1 MESPRTLDILNSL
14 ISQAENGNAPKVF
27 HTPERYQILGM
38 LFNCLRY
45 DIAQALGKEK
55 LMNSP
60 EGERIRASANLLE
73 MGMVPKEFQAYF
85 NAGKKAF
92 LADVE
97 DIAAGKMQL

>member
-14 ISQAENGNAPKVF
+14 LSQAENGNAPKTF

-38 LFNCLRY
+38 LFNCVRF
-45 DIAQALGKEK
+45 DIVRALGREK

-60 EGERIRASANLLE
+60 DGERIRRSMHLLE
-73 MGMVPKEFQAYF
+73 IGMVPKEFQSYF
-85 NAGKKAF
+85 DAGKKAF

-97 DIAAGKMQL
+97 DIVAGKMQP